1 MLPHPLQRMRGVGK
15 DGQVRAGGIHIVLPP
30 EGYCQGLCLVIFLV
44 VLVVVPEISQMVST
58 SLGHGALVAVG
69 LDGGQQ
75 RLHQLRRDLVFMQS
89 HVSDVH
95 GGDILRVKAILIAVP

>member
-1 MLPHPLQRMRGVGK
+1 MERRQNKNIISYANGPSLEEINGTVS
-15 DGQVRAGGIHIVLPP
+15 
-30 EGYCQGLCLVIFLV
+30 
-44 VLVVVPEISQMVST
+44 VPQSGNFWKNLLAFS
-58 SLGHGALVAVG
+58 GPGALVAVG

-75 RLHQLRRDLVFMQS
+75 RLHQLRRDLVS